1 MTTASHALE
10 FATGDIIPRPG
21 FGERLTDWIKA
32 RRNSSGPNPHS
43 VTELEPHAVLGRMMW
58 TGVR

>member
-1 MTTASHALE
+1 MTTASHTLE
-10 FATGDIIPRPG
+10 FVTGDIVPRPG
-21 FGERLTDWIKA
+21 FGDRLANWINT
-32 RRNSSGPNPHS
+32 RNTSGGPNPHS